1 MSPLLQKL
9 VILGDGCCGKTSLFT
24 VFVHGTFPGAY
35 VPTLFGCH
43 VADAIDIDGQPVALA
58 LYDTGGGEDY
68 DRLRPLS
75 YPETDVFL
83 ICFAVDNRNS
93 LENVRQKWIPEVNHF
108 CPDVPVLL
116 VACKTDLH
124 EDVRVFNVLQR
135 RNRRTVT
142 REEGMEVARGVGA
155 HYYVECSAK
164 LGEGVTEVFRG
175 AAAACLRVGPSNL
188 HAQRRRCVVL

>member
-9 VILGDGCCGKTSLFT
+9 IILGDGCCGKTSLLI
-24 VFVHGTFPGAY
+24 VFVHGTFPEAY
-35 VPTLFGCH
+35 VPYVFDH
-43 VADAIDIDGQPVALA
+43 YISDAINIDGQPVALA
-58 LYDTGGGEDY
+58 LFDTGGGEDY

-75 YPETDVFL
+75 YPQTDAFL

-116 VACKTDLH
+116 VACKTDLR
-124 EDVRVFNVLQR
+124 EDPRVQR
-135 RNRRTVT
+135 RNRRIVT
-142 REEGMEVARGVGA
+142 TEEGMEVTKGIGA
-155 HYYVECSAK
+155 HYYIECSAK
-164 LGEGVTEVFRG
+164 LGEGVTEVFRV